1 MSGKHK
7 HASEAAYIVTNT
19 NLGASRP
26 EDYVA
31 TSAQA
36 IQDTGVKPWLETV
49 GIDVKHAQRIDAA
62 TPNFK
67 DKSNAKNLDAVI
79 EHSEAIAKVVEEQR
93 RLGRLIIATG
103 GDHSMSLGT
112 VAGIEAAAE
121 GEVGMI
127 IIDQHLDFNTP
138 ETTPSGNIHGFP
150 LAANTGQP
158 GGEEQQRLANIYRK
172 KSKLKASNTL
182 VIGVS
187 DTDPG
192 ELERALEAKVDVVT
206 MDEIDERQRKLQ
218 FIFDKIDELRK
229 RVGVVY
235 VSIDMDGISQ
245 ADVTGTPMPNSRGI
259 TAEEAMQILNYIRQ
273 EDEENTPEES
283 RRAPI
288 VGVEVVELAPA
299 LDDGRSKR
307 LAHEMIKEVMT
318 WNQAGTPIE
327 ISEPMPTPR
336 QLHDQI
342 HSLLDHAVGNE
353 KLWKEVDAVVAE
365 ADMIIHHKLRKISF
379 VQAVAALEKIKERIE
394 IMLHLAA

>member
-1 MSGKHK
+1 
-7 HASEAAYIVTNT
+7 
-19 NLGASRP
+19 
-26 EDYVA
+26 
-31 TSAQA
+31 
-36 IQDTGVKPWLETV
+36 
-49 GIDVKHAQRIDAA
+49 
-62 TPNFK
+62 
-67 DKSNAKNLDAVI
+67 
-79 EHSEAIAKVVEEQR
+79 
-93 RLGRLIIATG
+93 
-103 GDHSMSLGT
+103 
-112 VAGIEAAAE
+112 
-121 GEVGMI
+121 
-127 IIDQHLDFNTP
+127 
-138 ETTPSGNIHGFP
+138 
-150 LAANTGQP
+150 
-158 GGEEQQRLANIYRK
+158 
-172 KSKLKASNTL
+172 
-182 VIGVS
+182 
-187 DTDPG
+187 
-192 ELERALEAKVDVVT
+192 
-206 MDEIDERQRKLQ
+206 
-218 FIFDKIDELRK
+218 
-229 RVGVVY
+229 
-235 VSIDMDGISQ
+235 
-245 ADVTGTPMPNSRGI
+245 MPNSRGI